1 VDFIEFHGKCIF
13 FVEEGRFQGTCHSCE
28 IMKYVPPYV
37 YVDADIIGS
46 FLLLDACCINTCSG
60 RFATV
65 EKVYLGDTGGALYDG
80 QQQVLYWADVST
92 ELAFVVPSPTSH
104 ALAAGTA

>member
-1 VDFIEFHGKCIF
+1 
-13 FVEEGRFQGTCHSCE
+13 
-28 IMKYVPPYV
+28 M
-37 YVDADIIGS
+37 
-46 FLLLDACCINTCSG
+46 
-60 RFATV
+60 FAAV

-104 ALAAGTA
+104 ALAAGKAVKYHDGFCLTTVEFFGTGIGVQHNGSNISSLSNPEVVEE

>member
-1 VDFIEFHGKCIF
+1 MSTMFIMFQTVLFAGWRSVDVF
-13 FVEEGRFQGTCHSCE
+13 
-28 IMKYVPPYV
+28 
-37 YVDADIIGS
+37 DI
-46 FLLLDACCINTCSG
+46 
-60 RFATV
+60 V

-104 ALAAGTA
+104 ALAAGKNMKYRKY